1 VNVQIGRAGVFLAAS
16 RLEHLGTQVVV
27 CDQQGFDILALCPAP
42 VRIEVKA
49 TARGPVSSNR
59 LEFNTGKGGDK
70 TKVSEKHCDVVALA
84 DLMTC
89 RCLFF
94 PVKNITRKN
103 FKVAQ
108 SQFDAERE
116 MESWNNCMRSYT

>member
-1 VNVQIGRAGVFLAAS
+1 MNLQIGRAGVFMVAA

-59 LEFNTGKGGDK
+59 LEFNAGKGSNK
-70 TKVSEKHCDVVALA
+70 AKVSKRHCDVVALA

-89 RCLFF
+89 RCLFY
-94 PVKNITRKN
+94 PVANITRRN

-108 SQFDAERE
+108 SRFNAECE
-116 MESWNNCMRSYT
+116 IESWNNCLRTYK

>member
-1 VNVQIGRAGVFLAAS
+1 VNIQIGRAGVFLAAA

-59 LEFNTGKGGDK
+59 LEFNTVKGGDK
-70 TKVSEKHCDVVALA
+70 AKVSERHCDVVALA

-89 RCLFF
+89 RCLFY
-94 PVKNITRKN
+94 PVQDITRKN
-103 FKVAQ
+103 FKVEQ
-108 SQFDAERE
+108 NRFSAECE
-116 MESWNNCMRSYT
+116 IESWNNCMRTYT